1 GIELTW
7 ACTHDGVPCEDAV
20 IDPQEEPVRRI
31 ILSDDSFDDFDG
43 TLGYMAALA
52 AHGRLLPGTNERVQV
67 ELWLAEASAPN
78 YRCPRPDGYGVGQTL
93 VCTGNNGE
101 YITSADRPVEV
112 SYRWINR
119 VISEAGLTGEVEVAR
134 GVDDYLTSPTGFRPL
149 TSGVR
154 ALYDVLTEPDACT
167 RDNPCYIVAGG
178 PLSTVVSA
186 LHHAKQAV
194 PDIAQRVVVSLIS
207 TGIESSGG
215 QVTKFIAH
223 GKNMVDDP
231 FGWKALFESFPG
243 ITVYHFPTLNNNQS
257 FIYGTVLP
265 VADMRW
271 PSWSAPDNAHPA
283 NRIYRMIRGFE
294 SDRAMCGNQ
303 SCKNDRRDIQTPN
316 SGTARWD
323 FNRWYWW
330 QDEASWRSRWWMG
343 DLYTLV
349 PALIEPASGQFDLVE
364 APRIEEGGSCSS
376 SATCHC
382 QSFSSRPSV
391 CLYTEPGAGRAML
404 RTYVGSVDT
413 RLMPAHKS
421 WINRWATPPAPP
433 PDGGSSVPIT
443 YDLVLSA
450 GAGDLLSVTGLSEP
464 RYAITSP
471 LPPSGSFTWT
481 VKARRDGETLD
492 EASATF
498 STVSETVYAARIT
511 HAGRLVGAGETVYV
525 EAGKPQVF
533 SGILSSGQPVR
544 FAWSESGTTLGV
556 APDLDRTWAEA
567 GTHTLRLQI
576 GDQSQ
581 WRHETEI
588 TVEVIEPTLQV
599 TNLLPNEVFD
609 EPTAGTTLSWKVF
622 ANSGGGGTCQADVA
636 VTDPQPIDASHEA
649 ANTLTASFTV
659 AGSARLTAGTSVR
672 LVPGMRVPAGTRLDA
687 WIEGCTEGPNLSVAG
702 VEQTANYAYD
712 VMVWSEDG
720 VTLHDTQ
727 GSTASPNLP
736 DFPTDVLDGS
746 TRYHWQIRVLDPN
759 AGFTVVALSEVATFG
774 TAGSGP
780 GVPQPFAPANGEE
793 GVALDVDLEWNPPA
807 GGAGPYWVQVAS
819 SMAHFE
825 APAELLVN
833 VSGVAGL
840 SHPLHNL
847 EQGSV
852 VFWRVK
858 ACQDTT
864 CAGPWSAISSFTTR
878 TDLDAPFV
886 LGLRPDG
893 AGVATTWSGQAPT
906 DERIPVLAW
915 RALPEAEAYRI
926 QVVAD
931 GQSVPVFDTRYPVN
945 QLLPRATLDGYLAN
959 DDLFDPARLS
969 GTQEPAGVLI
979 PPGTL
984 AQSARYTWRVRAEAG
999 SEIGAWSEAWTFETV
1014 SPRVARYYYLRDHI
1028 GSIRVTFDDE
1038 GDVVHAQDYYPFG
1051 ETMPGRRLDRSGKA
1065 PTEGFT
1071 GHERDDET
1079 GLYYG
1084 LARYYDA
1091 VAGRWT
1097 TPDPNA
1103 DTYAAWS
1110 PYHYAAQ
1117 RPLNITDPD
1126 GKDWYV
1132 SKETSGAEPI
1142 WFANDK
1148 QAADH
1153 FGEGD
1158 FVNLGFYMMQEIIAT
1173 PKGNRV
1179 GKRYDVP
1186 AYMHVAQQ
1194 EAGVKEVPG
1203 RGNNPRVVEYHMRTV
1218 NIPWPD
1224 KDPWCASFI
1233 NWVIT
1238 EAGGQPNTASMPA
1251 RAESWTRNPNVT
1263 EIDGP
1268 AMGAVMFQPARS
1280 GDPGSGHVTFVV
1292 AATEKYIFGYGGN
1305 QGDQVK
1311 VSRFGRTSDLQFFLP
1326 TGISPNYNVPNVR
1339 LDIAHSS
1346 TR

>member
-1 GIELTW
+1 
-7 ACTHDGVPCEDAV
+7 
-20 IDPQEEPVRRI
+20 
-31 ILSDDSFDDFDG
+31 
-43 TLGYMAALA
+43 
-52 AHGRLLPGTNERVQV
+52 
-67 ELWLAEASAPN
+67 
-78 YRCPRPDGYGVGQTL
+78 
-93 VCTGNNGE
+93 
-101 YITSADRPVEV
+101 
-112 SYRWINR
+112 
-119 VISEAGLTGEVEVAR
+119 
-134 GVDDYLTSPTGFRPL
+134 
-149 TSGVR
+149 
-154 ALYDVLTEPDACT
+154 
-167 RDNPCYIVAGG
+167 
-178 PLSTVVSA
+178 
-186 LHHAKQAV
+186 
-194 PDIAQRVVVSLIS
+194 
-207 TGIESSGG
+207 
-215 QVTKFIAH
+215 
-223 GKNMVDDP
+223 
-231 FGWKALFESFPG
+231 
-243 ITVYHFPTLNNNQS
+243 
-257 FIYGTVLP
+257 
-265 VADMRW
+265 
-271 PSWSAPDNAHPA
+271 
-283 NRIYRMIRGFE
+283 
-294 SDRAMCGNQ
+294 
-303 SCKNDRRDIQTPN
+303 
-316 SGTARWD
+316 
-323 FNRWYWW
+323 
-330 QDEASWRSRWWMG
+330 
-343 DLYTLV
+343 
-349 PALIEPASGQFDLVE
+349 
-364 APRIEEGGSCSS
+364 
-376 SATCHC
+376 
-382 QSFSSRPSV
+382 
-391 CLYTEPGAGRAML
+391 
-404 RTYVGSVDT
+404 
-413 RLMPAHKS
+413 
-421 WINRWATPPAPP
+421 
-433 PDGGSSVPIT
+433 
-443 YDLVLSA
+443 
-450 GAGDLLSVTGLSEP
+450 
-464 RYAITSP
+464 
-471 LPPSGSFTWT
+471 
-481 VKARRDGETLD
+481 
-492 EASATF
+492 
-498 STVSETVYAARIT
+498 
-511 HAGRLVGAGETVYV
+511 
-525 EAGKPQVF
+525 
-533 SGILSSGQPVR
+533 
-544 FAWSESGTTLGV
+544 
-556 APDLDRTWAEA
+556 
-567 GTHTLRLQI
+567 
-576 GDQSQ
+576 
-581 WRHETEI
+581 
-588 TVEVIEPTLQV
+588 
-599 TNLLPNEVFD
+599 
-609 EPTAGTTLSWKVF
+609 
-622 ANSGGGGTCQADVA
+622 
-636 VTDPQPIDASHEA
+636 
-649 ANTLTASFTV
+649 
-659 AGSARLTAGTSVR
+659 R

-780 GVPQPFAPANGEE
+780 GVPQPFAPANGEQ

-847 EQGSV
+847 DQGSV

-945 QLLPRATLDGYLAN
+945 QLLARATLDGYLAN

-1117 RPLNITDPD
+1117 RPINITDPD
-1126 GKDWYV
+1126 GKDWYR
-1132 SKETSGAEPI
+1132 
-1142 WFANDK
+1142 NDRTGEVNWHDSSDGMLTIDGVRHTNVGTTHEEEVEGGRVLYGNSP
-1148 QAADH
+1148 DH
-1153 FGEGD
+1153 SL
-1158 FVNLGFYMMQEIIAT
+1158 FVPDG
-1173 PKGNRV
+1173 
-1179 GKRYDVP
+1179 
-1186 AYMHVAQQ
+1186 MHVIRVVRDTETDASTTSTFTITGTHFSGYIL
-1194 EAGVKEVPG
+1194 EPAGPSSTVSMSDRRIMPGPYRLSPHHGRRHRDTHVLRDVPG
-1203 RGNNPRVVEYHMRTV
+1203 RSAILFHSGSE
-1218 NIPWPD
+1218 PD
-1224 KDPWCASFI
+1224 HTLGCL
-1233 NWVIT
+1233 
-1238 EAGGQPNTASMPA
+1238 M
-1251 RAESWTRNPNVT
+1251 
-1263 EIDGP
+1263 
-1268 AMGAVMFQPARS
+1268 
-1280 GDPGSGHVTFVV
+1280 PGSSRSVDRVAGSRVLFGQVRDFIKDAGSDNVV
-1292 AATEKYIFGYGGN
+1292 VF
-1305 QGDQVK
+1305 
-1311 VSRFGRTSDLQFFLP
+1311 
-1326 TGISPNYNVPNVR
+1326 ISEA
-1339 LDIAHSS
+1339 L
-1346 TR
+1346 